1 MKGGWIRNKASFAH
15 TCRYPYRLGSEALGT
30 SPDRYDEPGDFHAPT
45 VREGPEPA
53 AQKRRGSPWQ
63 EVQTRTGN
71 TELAVVDAAPAV
83 RWSDEVRGQQQASGG
98 VPQGCLRY
106 ASGMP
111 QGCLRDASRMPH
123 KPGAS
128 ALPRR
133 GARMALWQREP
144 SGISAGQRNPRRQP
158 LPDAAIRRPHLP
170 SFNHHRL
177 HLLPNPFD
185 PHLSL
190 SERDAIPESPARP
203 ISPIRH
209 CTARS
214 VAPRRHCTAPH
225 RTAAETRS
233 VRDPSLCP
241 RIARPGIVAR
251 THRGPPE
258 TSRPRRGP
266 RYFSGYIPSAASPTH
281 A

>member
-1 MKGGWIRNKASFAH
+1 MKGGWICNKASFAH

-30 SPDRYDEPGDFHAPT
+30 SPDRYDEPGDFQAPT
-45 VREGPEPA
+45 VREGPELA
-53 AQKRRGSPWQ
+53 AQQ

-71 TELAVVDAAPAV
+71 IELAVVDAAPAV

-98 VPQGCLRY
+98 
-106 ASGMP
+106 ASGIHK
-111 QGCLRDASRMPH
+111 CLTSQ
-123 KPGAS
+123 AS

-203 ISPIRH
+203 TSPLRH

-214 VAPRRHCTAPH
+214 LRLVGTAPH
-225 RTAAETRS
+225 HTAPQQRRALSETRPSALGSPGRGSSLAPTAAHQRHPDGVE
-233 VRDPSLCP
+233 
-241 RIARPGIVAR
+241 IAGSR
-251 THRGPPE
+251 
-258 TSRPRRGP
+258 SRPRGP
-266 RYFSGYIPSAASPTH
+266 RYFSGYIPSAPRPPTP
-281 A
+281 